1 MGLLDSQ
8 YAEIV
13 AAGVPVSTLIA
24 NCRTIVS
31 VHLDLDEQQSTK
43 AKGLLSDIDG
53 LMKAS

>member
-1 MGLLDSQ
+1 M
-8 YAEIV
+8 
-13 AAGVPVSTLIA
+13 STLIA